1 MRHSGARTR
10 AVKPVNMS
18 DFKIRNTISTD
29 LARLSAIDHSI
40 QTEYVWQ
47 LDLRRESRQVDAL
60 FREVRLPRAV
70 RVEHPRP
77 GEELADTWHISPMF
91 SAMLGDEAV
100 GYIRFS
106 EKFIPHAVWITDV
119 VVAREMRMKGIA
131 RKLITAV
138 EQWGAKKG
146 LQRAIIEAQT
156 KNFPAIRMFQK
167 LGFEFC
173 GYNDIYYPNRDVA
186 VFFARTL

>member
-1 MRHSGARTR
+1 
-10 AVKPVNMS
+10 MS
-18 DFKIRNTISTD
+18 NFQIRNTISTD
-29 LARLSAIDHSI
+29 LARLSAIDHTI

-47 LDLRRESRQVDAL
+47 LDLRRENGQVDAI
-60 FREVRLPRAV
+60 FREVRLPRPV

-77 GEELADTWHISPMF
+77 AAELADTWHTSPMF
-91 SAMLGDEAV
+91 SAMLGDEAI
-100 GYIRFS
+100 GYIRFND
-106 EKFIPHAVWITDV
+106 KFIPHAAWITDM
-119 VVAREMRMKGIA
+119 VVAREMRKQGIA

-138 EQWGAKKG
+138 EDWGAKKG
-146 LQRAIIEAQT
+146 LRRAILETHT

-186 VFFARTL
+186 VFFARTI